1 MKEYASKTWNRSGF
15 NRNGKFL
22 GPGKGYLT
30 LQARREILKKLT
42 MLQDEVKINL
52 ISQSEIKLIK
62 KHWANE
68 QKK

>member
-1 MKEYASKTWNRSGF
+1 
-15 NRNGKFL
+15 
-22 GPGKGYLT
+22 
-30 LQARREILKKLT
+30 
-42 MLQDEVKINL
+42 MLQDEVKMNL